1 MSKQPQLNTVE
12 AEISDRINNLHLKHF
27 KQRSAEL
34 SFLMEQVLQ
43 DTMIRYAVDINQKV
57 KLKQDSQD
65 NHYPADMVSSLKII
79 SELYFKVK
87 DGNTSLHSNF
97 SNRIDFEI
105 DLKKHL
111 KS

>member
-27 KQRSAEL
+27 KQRSAEV

-65 NHYPADMVSSLKII
+65 NHYPADMVSSLKTI

-87 DGNTSLHSNF
+87 DGNTFLHSNV